1 MLCVQDESQEFVQA
15 LCSMPHLQQLTLSVL
30 CPRYGHGMC
39 DLQTMTTLT
48 RLHLYLS
55 DKGFSGGFEGC
66 SLVGRDIS
74 VIQVALGVAVAD
86 ADSTSSC
93 GVLLK
98 SVSVGCV
105 SQSVAVCFAR
115 ESACGCTLE
124 TSYND
129 REAVTINLT
138 CQGVSLCLHVCAR
151 TQLFVELHPQYTYI
165 CPPSHSVTLCLAVPT
180 CLLVAEAILPPQ
192 LQDLA
197 LQLGQLPQSFNPVND
212 LRLT

>member
-1 MLCVQDESQEFVQA
+1 M
-15 LCSMPHLQQLTLSVL
+15 QLGW
-30 CPRYGHGMC
+30 PGY
-39 DLQTMTTLT
+39 
-48 RLHLYLS
+48 
-55 DKGFSGGFEGC
+55 FSHTSGVGGC
-66 SLVGRDIS
+66 SGT
-74 VIQVALGVAVAD
+74 

-165 CPPSHSVTLCLAVPT
+165 CPPVTQCDLMSCRSHMFAGCRGYPSTP
-180 CLLVAEAILPPQ
+180 VAGPSTAARPAAAIF
-192 LQDLA
+192 
-197 LQLGQLPQSFNPVND
+197 QS
-212 LRLT
+212 RK